1 MVAGWILSGDMMN
14 DNAAYAFVLGMMIG
28 AVLAMVVLEWLL

>member
-1 MVAGWILSGDMMN
+1 MMN